1 MGKIDKMPPLSSRMV
16 KSKSIP
22 LLFKKVNSERNPRKK
37 EIIKSSLINYDSP
50 KYHNNNNFNRKL
62 SSSSTIDS
70 KKIKIIDSK
79 EFHENIYQDMTL
91 INAPSFNNNVSEIR
105 QMIKEKKYENFKK
118 IYNMF
123 FSSPFPNEYMNDFI
137 LLKKKKLLS
146 PNKKN
151 ILIPIKRNRSC
162 EELIISKKR
171 IKSVM
176 KNEDL
181 TTRLSTNHSKI
192 LNTNLTN
199 KPSNIINTQR
209 SRKQLKY
216 NISDLST
223 STNKSLINHKL
234 QENQSVSNIN
244 INERSDTT
252 FQNNIVLPKLP
263 TSNEQ
268 NSIPTELINSVP
280 GIQETVGSFLTEL
293 NTNKMKFNINQ
304 LIIGKSKTKE
314 KLDEYE
320 EKILKLKIFQ
330 KYQKERLEIIL
341 NDSEFNIQERIDYII
356 KMFKIYERI
365 YNEYMYNLGRY
376 NAFLFNI
383 SNELEIELR
392 TINKKKKDI
401 NYDLDKLMGNLIDK
415 QNKFEYLI
423 KTRNFL
429 FSVKN
434 RGKNIIKLNNQYIYR
449 ISKRKNL
456 MEKLFDLFGREFDS
470 LAFKHLKK
478 LIPIEQLEKFIKIK
492 PAKGRLM
499 IRLAHT
505 IRNTLKLDEK
515 EKGLL
520 IPPPPGEKIFQKPE
534 EFIKILDNMTNNNLD
549 LMHDYEKVELE
560 KNGLIDEL
568 NQDIALFEKFEKSD
582 TNEYLIKDK
591 KYLQEE
597 KQKYVKLSKKY
608 KDVCDLFAKKKELS
622 SLKLDFKIFSF
633 KAFNNIY
640 YYNIVKYN
648 KLRIKYK
655 FEGLVLLEKLINNIN
670 HIMTINKESQIFDPE
685 DIFHYVSQRI
695 LFQILDTKIDYFNN
709 NNQYLI
715 KEYSLKLLKL
725 YEFFAEFIMNKN
737 IERKKLNSE
746 IYNKERDK
754 VINERKV
761 YNAKV
766 IKKMFIE
773 KRDNSIKEL
782 MDKWN
787 KKTVRNSRNTD
798 IEIIQNLDK
807 NEVNKNIKENINKCD
822 DEFGENNLFYEDEF

>member
-1 MGKIDKMPPLSSRMV
+1 MSKIDKMPPLSSRMV

-70 KKIKIIDSK
+70 KKIKIIDTK

-137 LLKKKKLLS
+137 LLKKNKLLS
-146 PNKKN
+146 PKKKN
-151 ILIPIKRNRSC
+151 NIIPNKRNRRC

-216 NISDLST
+216 NISNLST

-234 QENQSVSNIN
+234 QENQSISNV
-244 INERSDTT
+244 NERSDTT

-280 GIQETVGSFLTEL
+280 EIKETVGSFLTEL

-304 LIIGKSKTKE
+304 LIIGKTKTKE

-341 NDSEFNIQERIDYII
+341 NDSKFNIQERIDYII

-401 NYDLDKLMGNLIDK
+401 NYELDKLMGNLIDK

-434 RGKNIIKLNNQYIYR
+434 RGKNIIKLNNQYIYG

-478 LIPIEQLEKFIKIK
+478 LIPVEQLEKFIKIK

-515 EKGLL
+515 DKGLL
-520 IPPPPGEKIFQKPE
+520 VPPNPGEKIFQKPE

-560 KNGLIDEL
+560 KNELIDEL
-568 NQDIALFEKFEKSD
+568 NQDIALYEKFEKSD
-582 TNEYLIKDK
+582 TNEYLMKDK

-633 KAFNNIY
+633 KAFNNIF

-648 KLRIKYK
+648 KLRVKYK

-670 HIMTINKESQIFDPE
+670 HIMAINKESKIFDPE

-695 LFQILDTKIDYFNN
+695 LFQILDSKIDYFNN

-715 KEYSLKLLKL
+715 KEYTLKLLKL
-725 YEFFAEFIMNKN
+725 YEFFAEFIINKN

-754 VINERKV
+754 VINQRKV

-773 KRDNSIKEL
+773 KRDNSVKEL
-782 MDKWN
+782 LEKWN

-798 IEIIQNLDK
+798 IEINNNLDK
-807 NEVNKNIKENINKCD
+807 NEVNQNIKENNKNAD
-822 DEFGENNLFYEDEF
+822 DGFGENNLFYEEEF

>member
-1 MGKIDKMPPLSSRMV
+1 MNKIEKISPLSSRMV

-22 LLFKKVNSERNPRKK
+22 LLFKKINSERNPRKR
-37 EIIKSSLINYDSP
+37 EIIKNSALSYDSP
-50 KYHNNNNFNRKL
+50 KYHHKNNFNRQL

-70 KKIKIIDSK
+70 RKIRIIDNK
-79 EFHENIYQDMTL
+79 EFHENIYHDMTL

-105 QMIKEKKYENFKK
+105 QMIKDRKYQNFKK
-118 IYNMF
+118 IYHMF
-123 FSSPFPNEYMNDFI
+123 FNTPFPNEYMNDFI
-137 LLKKKKLLS
+137 LLKKKKLLLS
-146 PNKKN
+146 NKKN
-151 ILIPIKRNRSC
+151 ILIQIKRNKSC

-171 IKSVM
+171 IRSVM
-176 KNEDL
+176 RNEDL

-192 LNTNLTN
+192 LNTNITN
-199 KPSNIINTQR
+199 KNSQIINTQR

-216 NISDLST
+216 NISNLST

-234 QENQSVSNIN
+234 QENLSNSN
-244 INERSDTT
+244 LNEKSDTT

-263 TSNEQ
+263 ISNEQ
-268 NSIPTELINSVP
+268 NSIPTELINGVP
-280 GIQETVGSFLTEL
+280 EIQESVGSFLTEL
-293 NTNKMKFNINQ
+293 STDKMKFNINQ

-314 KLDEYE
+314 KVDEYE

-330 KYQKERLEIIL
+330 AYQRERLEIIL
-341 NDSEFNIQERIDYII
+341 NDNKFKIQERIDYII

-383 SNELEIELR
+383 SNQLEIELR
-392 TINKKKKDI
+392 GINNKKKDI
-401 NYDLDKLMGNLIDK
+401 NYDIDNLIGKLIDK

-423 KTRNFL
+423 KARNFL
-429 FSVKN
+429 FMVKN
-434 RGKNIIKLNNQYIYR
+434 RGKNIIKLNNQYIHKV
-449 ISKRKNL
+449 SKRRNL
-456 MEKLFDLFGREFDS
+456 IEKLFDLFGREADS
-470 LAFKHLKK
+470 LALKHLKK
-478 LIPIEQLEKFIKIK
+478 LMTLEQLEKFIKIK

-499 IRLAHT
+499 VRLAHT

-515 EKGLL
+515 EKDLL
-520 IPPPPGEKIFQKPE
+520 IPPPPGEKIFQTPE
-534 EFIKILDNMTNNNLD
+534 EFIKILENMTNTDLD
-549 LMHDYEKVELE
+549 LMHDYDKVELE
-560 KNGLIDEL
+560 KKELIDEL
-568 NQDIALFEKFEKSD
+568 NQDIALYEKFTKSD
-582 TNEYLIKDK
+582 INEYLIKDK

-597 KQKYVKLSKKY
+597 KQKFVKLSKKY
-608 KDVCDLFAKKKELS
+608 KDVFDLYTKKKELS

-640 YYNIVKYN
+640 YHNIVKYN
-648 KLRIKYK
+648 KLRVKYK

-670 HIMTINKESQIFDPE
+670 YIMTINKESQIFDLE

-695 LFQILDTKIDYFNN
+695 LFQILDTKIDYFNI

-715 KEYSLKLLKL
+715 KDFSLKLLKL
-725 YEFFAEFIMNKN
+725 YGFFAEFIINKN
-737 IERKKLNSE
+737 MERKKQNSE

-754 VINERKV
+754 VINERKL

-782 MDKWN
+782 VEKWN
-787 KKTVRNSRNTD
+787 KKTVRNSRNKD
-798 IEIIQNLDK
+798 IEINHNL
-807 NEVNKNIKENINKCD
+807 NKSKENNNIKESNKMD
-822 DEFGENNLFYEDEF
+822 DDFGENNLFYEEEF

>member
-1 MGKIDKMPPLSSRMV
+1 MSKIDKIPPLSSRMV

-22 LLFKKVNSERNPRKK
+22 LLFKKVNSERNPRKR

-216 NISDLST
+216 NISNLST

-280 GIQETVGSFLTEL
+280 EIQETVGSFLTEL

-320 EKILKLKIFQ
+320 EKILMLKIFQ

-401 NYDLDKLMGNLIDK
+401 NYELDKLMGNLIDK

-434 RGKNIIKLNNQYIYR
+434 KGKNIIKLNNQYIYR

-515 EKGLL
+515 DKGLL
-520 IPPPPGEKIFQKPE
+520 VPPNPGEKIFQKPE

-560 KNGLIDEL
+560 KNELIDEL
-568 NQDIALFEKFEKSD
+568 NQDIALYEKFEKSD
-582 TNEYLIKDK
+582 TNEYLMKDK

-597 KQKYVKLSKKY
+597 KQKYFKLSKKY

-633 KAFNNIY
+633 KAFNNIF

-648 KLRIKYK
+648 KLRVKYK

-670 HIMTINKESQIFDPE
+670 HIMTINKESKIFDPE

-695 LFQILDTKIDYFNN
+695 LFQILDSKIDYFNN

-715 KEYSLKLLKL
+715 KEYTLKLLKL

-782 MDKWN
+782 LEKWN

-798 IEIIQNLDK
+798 IEINHNLDK
-807 NEVNKNIKENINKCD
+807 NEVNQNIKENIKNAD
-822 DEFGENNLFYEDEF
+822 DEFGENNLFYEEEF

>member
-1 MGKIDKMPPLSSRMV
+1 MNKMEKIPPLSSRMV

-22 LLFKKVNSERNPRKK
+22 LLFKKINSERNPRKR
-37 EIIKSSLINYDSP
+37 EIIKNSALSYDSP
-50 KYHNNNNFNRKL
+50 KYHHKNNFNRQL

-70 KKIKIIDSK
+70 RKIRIIDNK
-79 EFHENIYQDMTL
+79 EFHENIYHDMTL

-105 QMIKEKKYENFKK
+105 QMIKDRKYQNFKK

-123 FSSPFPNEYMNDFI
+123 FNTPFPNEYMNDFI
-137 LLKKKKLLS
+137 LLKKKKLLLS
-146 PNKKN
+146 NKKN
-151 ILIPIKRNRSC
+151 ILIPIKRNKSC

-192 LNTNLTN
+192 LNTNITN
-199 KPSNIINTQR
+199 KNSQIINTQR

-216 NISDLST
+216 NISNLST

-234 QENQSVSNIN
+234 QENLSNSNLI
-244 INERSDTT
+244 EKSDTT
-252 FQNNIVLPKLP
+252 LQNNIVLPKLP
-263 TSNEQ
+263 IPNEQ
-268 NSIPTELINSVP
+268 NSIPTELINGVP
-280 GIQETVGSFLTEL
+280 EIQEAVGSFLTEL
-293 NTNKMKFNINQ
+293 DTEKMKFNINQ
-304 LIIGKSKTKE
+304 LIIGKSKAKE
-314 KLDEYE
+314 KVDEYE

-330 KYQKERLEIIL
+330 AYQRERLEIIL
-341 NDSEFNIQERIDYII
+341 NDNKFKIQERIDYII

-383 SNELEIELR
+383 SNQLEIELR
-392 TINKKKKDI
+392 GINNKKKDI
-401 NYDLDKLMGNLIDK
+401 NYDIDNLIGKLIDK

-423 KTRNFL
+423 KARNFL
-429 FSVKN
+429 FMVKN
-434 RGKNIIKLNNQYIYR
+434 RGKNIIKLNNQYIHKV
-449 ISKRKNL
+449 SKRRNL
-456 MEKLFDLFGREFDS
+456 IEKLFDLFGREADS

-478 LIPIEQLEKFIKIK
+478 LMTLEQLEKFIKLK

-499 IRLAHT
+499 VRLAHT

-515 EKGLL
+515 EKDLL
-520 IPPPPGEKIFQKPE
+520 IPPPPGEKIFQTPE
-534 EFIKILDNMTNNNLD
+534 EFIKILENMTNTDLD
-549 LMHDYEKVELE
+549 LMHDYDKVELE
-560 KNGLIDEL
+560 KKELIDEL
-568 NQDIALFEKFEKSD
+568 NQDIALYEKFTKSD
-582 TNEYLIKDK
+582 INEYLIKDK

-597 KQKYVKLSKKY
+597 KQKFVKLSKKY
-608 KDVCDLFAKKKELS
+608 KDVFDLYTKKKELS

-648 KLRIKYK
+648 KLRVKYK

-670 HIMTINKESQIFDPE
+670 YIMTINKESQTFDPE

-695 LFQILDTKIDYFNN
+695 LFQILDTKIDYFNI

-715 KEYSLKLLKL
+715 KDFSLKLLKL
-725 YEFFAEFIMNKN
+725 YGFFAEFIINKN
-737 IERKKLNSE
+737 MERKKQNSE

-754 VINERKV
+754 VINERKL

-782 MDKWN
+782 VEKWN
-787 KKTVRNSRNTD
+787 KKTVRNSRNKD
-798 IEIIQNLDK
+798 IEIKHNL
-807 NEVNKNIKENINKCD
+807 NKSKENNNIKENNKMD
-822 DEFGENNLFYEDEF
+822 DDFGENNLFYEEEF

>member
-1 MGKIDKMPPLSSRMV
+1 
-16 KSKSIP
+16 
-22 LLFKKVNSERNPRKK
+22 
-37 EIIKSSLINYDSP
+37 
-50 KYHNNNNFNRKL
+50 
-62 SSSSTIDS
+62 
-70 KKIKIIDSK
+70 
-79 EFHENIYQDMTL
+79 
-91 INAPSFNNNVSEIR
+91 
-105 QMIKEKKYENFKK
+105 
-118 IYNMF
+118 
-123 FSSPFPNEYMNDFI
+123 
-137 LLKKKKLLS
+137 
-146 PNKKN
+146 
-151 ILIPIKRNRSC
+151 
-162 EELIISKKR
+162 
-171 IKSVM
+171 M

-216 NISDLST
+216 NISNLST

-234 QENQSVSNIN
+234 QENQSISNV
-244 INERSDTT
+244 NERSDTT

-280 GIQETVGSFLTEL
+280 EIQETVGSFLTEL

-304 LIIGKSKTKE
+304 LIIGKTKTKE

-341 NDSEFNIQERIDYII
+341 NDSKFNIQERIDYII

-401 NYDLDKLMGNLIDK
+401 NYELDKLMGNLIDK

-478 LIPIEQLEKFIKIK
+478 LIPVEQLEKFIKIK

-515 EKGLL
+515 DKGLL
-520 IPPPPGEKIFQKPE
+520 VPPNPGEKIFQKPE

-560 KNGLIDEL
+560 KNELIDEL
-568 NQDIALFEKFEKSD
+568 NQDIALYEKFEKSD
-582 TNEYLIKDK
+582 TNEYLMKDK

-633 KAFNNIY
+633 KAFNNIF

-648 KLRIKYK
+648 KLRVKYK

-670 HIMTINKESQIFDPE
+670 HIMTINKESKIFDPE

-695 LFQILDTKIDYFNN
+695 LFQILDSKIDYFNN

-715 KEYSLKLLKL
+715 KEYTLKLLKL

-782 MDKWN
+782 LEKWN

-798 IEIIQNLDK
+798 IEINNNLDK
-807 NEVNKNIKENINKCD
+807 NEVNQNIKENNKNAD
-822 DEFGENNLFYEDEF
+822 DEFGENNLFYEEEF

>member
-1 MGKIDKMPPLSSRMV
+1 MNKIEKIPPLSSRMV

-22 LLFKKVNSERNPRKK
+22 LLFKKINSERNPRKR
-37 EIIKSSLINYDSP
+37 EIIKNSALSYDSP
-50 KYHNNNNFNRKL
+50 KYHHKYNFNRQL

-70 KKIKIIDSK
+70 RKIRIIDNK
-79 EFHENIYQDMTL
+79 EFHENIYHDMTL

-105 QMIKEKKYENFKK
+105 QMIKDRKYQNFKK

-123 FSSPFPNEYMNDFI
+123 FNTPFPNEYMNDFI
-137 LLKKKKLLS
+137 LLKKKKLLLS
-146 PNKKN
+146 NKKN
-151 ILIPIKRNRSC
+151 ILIPIKRNKSC

-171 IKSVM
+171 IRSVM
-176 KNEDL
+176 RNEDL

-192 LNTNLTN
+192 LNTNITN
-199 KPSNIINTQR
+199 KNSQIINTQR

-216 NISDLST
+216 NISNLST

-234 QENQSVSNIN
+234 QENLSNSN
-244 INERSDTT
+244 LNEKSDTT

-263 TSNEQ
+263 ISNEQ
-268 NSIPTELINSVP
+268 NSIPTELINGVP
-280 GIQETVGSFLTEL
+280 EIQESVGSFLTEL
-293 NTNKMKFNINQ
+293 STDKMKFNINQ

-314 KLDEYE
+314 KVDEYE

-330 KYQKERLEIIL
+330 AYQRERLEIIM
-341 NDSEFNIQERIDYII
+341 NDNKFKIQERIEYII

-383 SNELEIELR
+383 SNQLEIELR
-392 TINKKKKDI
+392 GINNKKKDI
-401 NYDLDKLMGNLIDK
+401 NYDIDNLIGKLIDK

-423 KTRNFL
+423 KARNFL
-429 FSVKN
+429 FMVKN
-434 RGKNIIKLNNQYIYR
+434 RGKNIIKLNNQYIHKV
-449 ISKRKNL
+449 SKRRNL
-456 MEKLFDLFGREFDS
+456 IEKLFDLFGREADS

-478 LIPIEQLEKFIKIK
+478 LMTLEQLEKFIKIK

-499 IRLAHT
+499 VRLAHT
-505 IRNTLKLDEK
+505 IRYTLKLDEK
-515 EKGLL
+515 EKDLL
-520 IPPPPGEKIFQKPE
+520 IPPPPGEKIFQTPE
-534 EFIKILDNMTNNNLD
+534 EFIKILENMTNTDLD
-549 LMHDYEKVELE
+549 LMHNYDKIELE
-560 KNGLIDEL
+560 KKELIDEL
-568 NQDIALFEKFEKSD
+568 NQDIALYEKFTKSD
-582 TNEYLIKDK
+582 INEYLIKDK

-597 KQKYVKLSKKY
+597 KQKFVKLSKKY
-608 KDVCDLFAKKKELS
+608 KDVFDLYTKKKELS

-648 KLRIKYK
+648 KLRVKYK

-685 DIFHYVSQRI
+685 DIFNYVSQRI
-695 LFQILDTKIDYFNN
+695 LFQILDTKIDYFNI

-715 KEYSLKLLKL
+715 KDYTLKLLKL
-725 YEFFAEFIMNKN
+725 YGFFAEFIINKN
-737 IERKKLNSE
+737 MERKKQNSE
-746 IYNKERDK
+746 IYNKQRDK
-754 VINERKV
+754 VINERKL

-782 MDKWN
+782 VEKWN
-787 KKTVRNSRNTD
+787 KKTVRNSRNKD
-798 IEIIQNLDK
+798 IEINHNL
-807 NEVNKNIKENINKCD
+807 NKSKENNNIKENNKTD
-822 DEFGENNLFYEDEF
+822 DDFGENNLFYEEEF

>member
-1 MGKIDKMPPLSSRMV
+1 MNKIEKIPPLSSRMV

-22 LLFKKVNSERNPRKK
+22 LLFKKINSERNPRKR
-37 EIIKSSLINYDSP
+37 EIIKNSSLSYDSP
-50 KYHNNNNFNRKL
+50 KYHHKYNFNRQL

-70 KKIKIIDSK
+70 RKIRIIDNK
-79 EFHENIYQDMTL
+79 EFHENIYHDMTL

-105 QMIKEKKYENFKK
+105 QMIKDRKYQNFKK

-123 FSSPFPNEYMNDFI
+123 FNTPFPNEYMNDFI
-137 LLKKKKLLS
+137 LLKKKKLLLS
-146 PNKKN
+146 NKKN
-151 ILIPIKRNRSC
+151 ILIPIKRNKSC

-171 IKSVM
+171 IRSVM
-176 KNEDL
+176 RNEDL

-192 LNTNLTN
+192 LNTNITN
-199 KPSNIINTQR
+199 KNSQIINTQR

-216 NISDLST
+216 NISNLST

-234 QENQSVSNIN
+234 QENLSNSN
-244 INERSDTT
+244 LNEKSDTT
-252 FQNNIVLPKLP
+252 FQNNIVLPKIP
-263 TSNEQ
+263 ISNEQ
-268 NSIPTELINSVP
+268 NSIPTELINGVP
-280 GIQETVGSFLTEL
+280 EIQETVGSFLTEL
-293 NTNKMKFNINQ
+293 STDKMKFNINQ

-314 KLDEYE
+314 KVDEYE

-330 KYQKERLEIIL
+330 AYQRERLEIIL
-341 NDSEFNIQERIDYII
+341 NDNKFKIQERIDYII

-383 SNELEIELR
+383 SNQLEIELR
-392 TINKKKKDI
+392 GINNKKKDI
-401 NYDLDKLMGNLIDK
+401 NYNIDNLIGKLIDK

-423 KTRNFL
+423 KARNFL
-429 FSVKN
+429 FMVKN
-434 RGKNIIKLNNQYIYR
+434 RGKNIIKLNNQYIHKV
-449 ISKRKNL
+449 SKRRNL
-456 MEKLFDLFGREFDS
+456 IEKLFDLFGREADS

-478 LIPIEQLEKFIKIK
+478 LMTLEQLEKFIKIK

-499 IRLAHT
+499 VRLAHT

-515 EKGLL
+515 EKDLL
-520 IPPPPGEKIFQKPE
+520 IPPPPGEKIFQTPE
-534 EFIKILDNMTNNNLD
+534 EFIKILENMTNTDLD
-549 LMHDYEKVELE
+549 LMHDYDKVELE
-560 KNGLIDEL
+560 KKELIDEL
-568 NQDIALFEKFEKSD
+568 NQDIALYEKFTKSD
-582 TNEYLIKDK
+582 INEYLIKDK

-597 KQKYVKLSKKY
+597 KQKFVKLSKKY
-608 KDVCDLFAKKKELS
+608 KDVFDLYTKKKELS

-648 KLRIKYK
+648 KLRVKYK

-670 HIMTINKESQIFDPE
+670 YIMTINKESQIFEPE

-695 LFQILDTKIDYFNN
+695 LFQILDTKIDYFNI

-715 KEYSLKLLKL
+715 KDFSLKLLKL
-725 YEFFAEFIMNKN
+725 YGFFAEFIINKN
-737 IERKKLNSE
+737 MERKKQNSE
-746 IYNKERDK
+746 IYNKQRDK
-754 VINERKV
+754 VINERKL

-782 MDKWN
+782 VEKLN
-787 KKTVRNSRNTD
+787 KKTVRNSRNKD
-798 IEIIQNLDK
+798 IEINHNL
-807 NEVNKNIKENINKCD
+807 NKSKENNNIKENNKMD
-822 DEFGENNLFYEDEF
+822 DDFGENNLFYEEEF